1 MSQEGYRCRD
11 PSYIASPHSSAVDRV
26 RQHGVGG
33 MRRTRLTAAAKKK
46 RRRRVVCGHF
56 KVSNCRV
63 YYAES
68 VVDQAVCTICGVI
81 TAETRVRHGAPRTYG
96 GGAA

>member
-33 MRRTRLTAAAKKK
+33 MTVNFPLWAILPVGLTLAGLWLLSRPSRGLADLL
-46 RRRRVVCGHF
+46 
-56 KVSNCRV
+56 
-63 YYAES
+63 E
-68 VVDQAVCTICGVI
+68 
-81 TAETRVRHGAPRTYG
+81 APIG
-96 GGAA
+96 LGCLVGAALFMIGRCAA